1 MYVCSSGERKR
12 KRILIIKNE
21 GKDEPRERRKFGK
34 NRKSKQYFSLQEERH
49 AIKYRKNNKFSR
61 SSNLNLYTKESR

>member
-1 MYVCSSGERKR
+1 MYVVQEKKK
-12 KRILIIKNE
+12 KRILIIKKE
-21 GKDEPRERRKFGK
+21 GKSGPRKSRRFGK
-34 NRKSKQYFSLQEERH
+34 NRKSNQYVSFQEERH